1 MKTKDYCGQMIREN
15 CAALNNAILFNRSA
29 EVRSIASRLALYV
42 QDYLTAT
49 EEEGG
54 AE

>member
-29 EVRSIASRLALYV
+29 EVRSLASRLAIYV
-42 QDYLTAT
+42 QDYLTAI